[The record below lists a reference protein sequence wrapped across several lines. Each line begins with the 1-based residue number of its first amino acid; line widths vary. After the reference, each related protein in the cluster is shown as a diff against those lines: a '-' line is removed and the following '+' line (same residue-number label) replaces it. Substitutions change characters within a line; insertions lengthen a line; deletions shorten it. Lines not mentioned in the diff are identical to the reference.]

1 MDKRM
6 FYLVVA
12 LLVFSVIGLA
22 ACGGRE
28 AEQTVVETGP
38 VGEVEEPVAETGSG
52 GEAEEAVAETGSGG
66 DVQAGQQ
73 LFVSSCSSCHGPE
86 GRGVPGLGNDLT
98 TSDFVAGLSDSELV
112 AFINEGRPPDHPDNT
127 TGIAM
132 PPKGGNPSLSDEDLA
147 DIVAYI
153 RSIHS

>member
-1 MDKRM
+1 MLDKRM

-22 ACGGRE
+22 ACGGGG
-28 AEQTVVETGP
+28 AEQAAETGT
-38 VGEVEEPVAETGSG
+38 VGEVEE
-52 GEAEEAVAETGSGG
+52 AVETGSGG
-66 DVQAGQQ
+66 DAQAGQQ

-86 GRGVPGLGNDLT
+86 AKGMPGLGNDLT
-98 TSDFVAGLSDSELV
+98 TSDFVAGLSDSELI
-112 AFINEGRPPDHPDNT
+112 AFIKEGRPPDHPDNT
-127 TGIAM
+127 TGVAM
-132 PPKGGNPSLSDEDLA
+132 PPKGGNPSLSDENLA